1 MSKFTLVPIAAALSV
16 TLAGCAS
23 PYMRQQQTAQQED
36 LLAAAGFSM
45 HPANTPGKLA
55 QLQQLPPFQ
64 VRMRLKDNKP
74 VYFYADPQFCQCL
87 YTGNETNYQTYRR
100 LAIERNIANEQIAAA
115 EMNQDVAMEMWGPV
129 W

>member
-1 MSKFTLVPIAAALSV
+1 MSKFTMALMAATLGV
-16 TLAGCAS
+16 TLAGCAAPS
-23 PYMRQQQTAQQED
+23 LRQTTNQQED
-36 LLAAAGFSM
+36 LLTAAGFNM
-45 HPANTPGKLA
+45 HLADTPGKLA
-55 QLQQLPPFQ
+55 QLQQLPSYQ
-64 VRMRLKDNKP
+64 VRMRLKDNQP

-115 EMNQDVAMEMWGPV
+115 EMNQDVAMGMWGPV